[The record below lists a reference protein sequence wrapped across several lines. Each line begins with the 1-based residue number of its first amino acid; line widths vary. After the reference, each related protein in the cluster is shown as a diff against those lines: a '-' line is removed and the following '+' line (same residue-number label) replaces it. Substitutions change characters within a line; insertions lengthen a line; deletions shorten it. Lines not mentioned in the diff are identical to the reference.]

1 MTSFHYLTKSLYPLR
16 IIVYK
21 SHLSSSHFCN
31 LLLHL
36 LLLLHRPLHQMD
48 RHFQFSTSSSSAAK
62 IERRIVEKN
71 RRNQMKTLCSQLN
84 SLLPNQDSKEISLAL
99 PDQIDEAVKYIKEL
113 EKKVNLAK
121 EKKEKLEGK
130 NKSSMNIESSSS
142 SSASPQLKIH
152 QSGRSLEIILSSGLD
167 NQYLFSETI
176 SILQEEGV
184 EVVNASFSVS
194 GSSVFQTFHAQLEG
208 SMIEF
213 EAAKV
218 TERLKRLVYGS
229 NSDMELQKEK
239 QWWDEFP
246 SDDLDY

>member
-1 MTSFHYLTKSLYPLR
+1 
-16 IIVYK
+16 
-21 SHLSSSHFCN
+21 
-31 LLLHL
+31 
-36 LLLLHRPLHQMD
+36 MD

-62 IERRIVEKN
+62 IERRIIEKN

-84 SLLPNQDSKEISLAL
+84 SLLPNQDSKEISLSL

-130 NKSSMNIESSSS
+130 NKSPMNIESSSS
-142 SSASPQLKIH
+142 CSASPQLKIH

-176 SILQEEGV
+176 SILQKEGV

-208 SMIEF
+208 SIIEF

>member
-1 MTSFHYLTKSLYPLR
+1 
-16 IIVYK
+16 
-21 SHLSSSHFCN
+21 
-31 LLLHL
+31 
-36 LLLLHRPLHQMD
+36 MD
-48 RHFQFSTSSSSAAK
+48 RHFQFSTSAAK

-130 NKSSMNIESSSS
+130 NKSSMNIESSSSSSS

-246 SDDLDY
+246 SNDLDY

>member
-1 MTSFHYLTKSLYPLR
+1 M
-16 IIVYK
+16 
-21 SHLSSSHFCN
+21 
-31 LLLHL
+31 
-36 LLLLHRPLHQMD
+36 Q
-48 RHFQFSTSSSSAAK
+48 
-62 IERRIVEKN
+62 
-71 RRNQMKTLCSQLN
+71 
-84 SLLPNQDSKEISLAL
+84 EISLAL

-194 GSSVFQTFHAQLEG
+194 GSSVFQTFHAQVI
-208 SMIEF
+208 SI
-213 EAAKV
+213 
-218 TERLKRLVYGS
+218 LK
-229 NSDMELQKEK
+229 N
-239 QWWDEFP
+239 
-246 SDDLDY
+246 